1 MYVDESTS
9 LSTYDMIIGRDLM
22 DSIGLD
28 LLFSENLMRWD
39 NATVPMRDNSLFLE
53 NPPNP
58 FQEML
63 SMHDPI
69 TTEAER
75 IQRIL
80 DIKYTPADLNQ
91 VVQDCTH
98 LTDAEKSELGKVLA
112 KYQDLFD
119 GTLGTWKT
127 DPIELELRP
136 EAKPYHAKPYPVPH
150 SQEKKLKAEIER
162 MCAYGVLRKVNRS
175 EWGFPA
181 FTIPKKDGT
190 LRSIADLRELNK
202 RIKRKPFPIPKIQ
215 DMLQKLEG
223 FRYATSLD
231 LNMGYYHIILSPNSS
246 RYCTIVLPWGKYEY
260 LRLPMGLCNS
270 PDIFQEKMGE
280 LFAGVEFARA
290 YIDDLLVLSTST
302 LKDHLEKLEQVLKR
316 LQDAGL
322 KVNASKSF
330 FAREELEYLGYWIT
344 QDGIKPLSKKVEA
357 INNIAPPTTRKQVRT
372 FIGMVNYYRDMWIR
386 RSETLAPLT
395 ALTSKNVPIK
405 WTEIEQKAFD
415 TMKRI
420 MALEMLLAYPDFNKE
435 FHIYTD
441 ASNIQLRAVI
451 VQEGRPVA
459 FFSRKLTPAQTR
471 YTVTEQELLLIVEV
485 LKHRRGGKN
494 TFSDKLPG

>member
-1 MYVDESTS
+1 MLPEYHTHRLIEWDMYVDDNTS
-9 LSTYDMIIGRDLM
+9 LTTYDMIIWRDLM
-22 DSIGLD
+22 YSIGMD
-28 LLFSENLMRWD
+28 LIFSANLMRWD
-39 NATVPMRDNSLFLE
+39 NATVPMRDNSIFEE
-53 NPPNP
+53 NSPNP
-58 FQEML
+58 FEELL

-80 DIKYTPADLNQ
+80 DIKYAPADLNQ

-98 LTDAEKSELGKVLA
+98 LTDTEKSALGKLLA

-119 GTLGTWKT
+119 GTLGTWDT
-127 DPIELELRP
+127 EPIELELRP
-136 EAKPYHAKPYPVPH
+136 DAKPYHAKPYPVPH

-162 MCAYGVLRKVNRS
+162 MCAHGVLRKVNRS

-223 FRYATSLD
+223 FKYASSLD
-231 LNMGYYHIILSPNSS
+231 LNMGHYHIILSPNSS

-270 PDIFQEKMGE
+270 PDIFQEKMGD
-280 LFAGVEFARA
+280 LFADVEFARA

-302 LKDHLEKLEQVLKR
+302 LEDHLDKLEHVLQR
-316 LQDAGL
+316 LQEAGL

-344 QDGIKPLSKKVEA
+344 QDGINPLSKKVEA

-395 ALTSKNVPIK
+395 ALTSKNVPFK
-405 WTEIEQKAFD
+405 WTEVEQKAFD

-420 MALEMLLAYPDFNKE
+420 MARETLLAYPDFNKE

-441 ASNIQLRAVI
+441 ASNIQL
-451 VQEGRPVA
+451 
-459 FFSRKLTPAQTR
+459 
-471 YTVTEQELLLIVEV
+471 
-485 LKHRRGGKN
+485 
-494 TFSDKLPG
+494 

>member
-1 MYVDESTS
+1 VRILFDSGCGATLINKAFVAKLPQRKTTTTTWKTKAGSFSTTKKCKCKFMLPEFHKNRVVEWEMYVDESSSS
-9 LSTYDMIIGRDLM
+9 LSNYDMIIGRDLM

-28 LLFSENLMRWD
+28 LLFSENLIRWD
-39 NATVPMRDNSLFLE
+39 NATVPMRDNSLFRE
-53 NPPNP
+53 EKSNPYNEL
-58 FQEML
+58 F
-63 SMHDPI
+63 SMHDPV

-80 DIKYTPADLNQ
+80 DMKYAPADLDQ
-91 VVQDCTH
+91 IVQESTH
-98 LTDAEKSELGKVLA
+98 LTEYEKSLLGKLLA
-112 KYQDLFD
+112 RYHDLFD
-119 GTLGTWKT
+119 GTLGTWNT

-136 EAKPYHAKPYPVPH
+136 EVKPYHAKPYPVPH
-150 SQEKKLKAEIER
+150 SQEKKLKEEIKR
-162 MCAYGVLRKVNRS
+162 MCACGVLRKVNRS

-202 RIKRKPFPIPKIQ
+202 RIKRKPFPLPKIQ

-223 FRYATSLD
+223 FMYATSLD
-231 LNMGYYHIILSPNSS
+231 LNMGYYHIQLSANSS
-246 RYCTIVLPWGKYEY
+246 SYCTIVLPWGKYEY

-280 LFAGVEFARA
+280 LFADLEFARA
-290 YIDDLLVLSTST
+290 YIDDLLVISSGTFE
-302 LKDHLEKLEQVLKR
+302 DHLDKLEQVLKR
-316 LQDAGL
+316 LQEAGL

-344 QDGIKPLSKKVEA
+344 QEGIKPLSKKVEA
-357 INNIAPPTTRKQVRT
+357 INNLAAPKTQKQVRA

-395 ALTSKNVPIK
+395 ALTSKNVKFK
-405 WTEIEQKAFD
+405 WTDVEQKAFD

-420 MALEMLLAYPDFNKE
+420 MARET
-435 FHIYTD
+435 HIGF
-441 ASNIQLRAVI
+441 Q
-451 VQEGRPVA
+451 
-459 FFSRKLTPAQTR
+459 
-471 YTVTEQELLLIVEV
+471 
-485 LKHRRGGKN
+485 
-494 TFSDKLPG
+494 